1 MSSTDLKVNRYTFPP
16 FFTEGDNFCVFL
28 FASLDNP
35 MGSTFNP
42 FALRKAKIVRRE
54 TKIKMAELL
63 QLHVHVYP
71 TGLEIN
77 SSK

>member
-1 MSSTDLKVNRYTFPP
+1 
-16 FFTEGDNFCVFL
+16 
-28 FASLDNP
+28 

-54 TKIKMAELL
+54 TKIKVAELF